1 VAEPLSIERSANRP
15 AAASFCNDPSRGRVL
30 RFDLVV
36 IGGGLSGAALVRRLA
51 ARGSA
56 ERPLSICVLD
66 ARGLFGRGVAYS
78 LDAPAGAL
86 LIEPIATSTPREFQ
100 AWLQRLAERPAR
112 AGGFAGWIDQHHA
125 ALVAGE
131 FANLHCPRA
140 LFGLFSEQLWQ
151 ATLEKSTVDV
161 CCLAR
166 QAVDLTMS
174 GSDYSILLD
183 DGRRIEAPL
192 TTLAVG
198 AIPRVDFAT
207 PSARYIADPYER
219 PFGHI
224 EAQIRSAQ
232 GREVEIAIIGGNA
245 SALEMIHLL
254 ATVASGDK
262 RIGITCVSTSGG
274 LLPGG
279 IDSST
284 RARKITPEF
293 PSAPEYLASAEQ
305 AVRAG
310 SLRTMKGSAERPRID
325 GDQLCIPIGDGR
337 SINADMV
344 IDCRGAG
351 RLGST
356 SSKLLQS
363 ICDRG
368 VAVARSGGKG
378 FATSGSSFQ
387 ARPGLFTIG
396 PILNGDGPGTYVE
409 SILTVDESARGAAAE
424 MAPLLETLP
433 GYGVVT
439 A

>member
-1 VAEPLSIERSANRP
+1 MAEPLSIERSADRP
-15 AAASFCNDPSRGRVL
+15 TVASFCNDPSRGSAL

-51 ARGSA
+51 ARENT

-78 LDAPAGAL
+78 PDAPAGAL
-86 LIEPIATSTPREFQ
+86 LIEPVATSTPHEFQ
-100 AWLQRLAERPAR
+100 VWLQRLAERPAR
-112 AGGFAGWIDQHHA
+112 AGVFAGWINQHHA

-131 FANLHCPRA
+131 FADLHCPRG

-151 ATLEKSTVDV
+151 ATLEKSTVEV

-174 GSDYSILLD
+174 GPDYSILLD

-192 TTLAVG
+192 TVLAVG

-207 PSARYIADPYER
+207 PSARYIADPYDR

-224 EAQIRSAQ
+224 EAQIRSTQ

-254 ATVASGDK
+254 ANVKSGGK
-262 RIGITCVSTSGG
+262 RIGVTCVSTSGG

-279 IDSST
+279 IDSNT

-305 AVRAG
+305 AVQAG

-325 GDQLCIPIGDGR
+325 GDRLSIPIGEGR
-337 SINADMV
+337 CISADMV

-356 SSKLLQS
+356 SSRLLQN

-368 VAVARSGGKG
+368 VAVARSGDRG
-378 FATSGSSFQ
+378 FATGEDSYQ

-396 PILNGDGPGTYVE
+396 PILNGDRPGAYVE
-409 SILTVDESARGAAAE
+409 SILTVDEAARGAAAE

-433 GYGVVT
+433 GRGVVT